1 MRVIMRMRMKMSV
14 NFEILMREDVPVD
27 ILFSLS
33 FFEIS
38 FFFEEATKIETR
50 TKNLSFHRYKKES
63 LGCQITSSQNN
74 NKQKKF

>member
-1 MRVIMRMRMKMSV
+1 MRMRMKMSV

-38 FFFEEATKIETR
+38 FFQRPPDKTGREFMI
-50 TKNLSFHRYKKES
+50 S
-63 LGCQITSSQNN
+63 
-74 NKQKKF
+74 